1 MRSEWNPHDWQII
14 SKALKGIV
22 VSHYVLT
29 TNGTTGL
36 GEVPFKAR
44 CSLLGQTDAG
54 SWLDLGLGIAWVAS
68 GKLCFQ
74 QRHASF
80 SQELS
85 IYDSYDCIVH
95 PPEEDILF
103 YDVLH

>member
-1 MRSEWNPHDWQII
+1 MFFVGPDHETQPGQKILC
-14 SKALKGIV
+14 KLL
-22 VSHYVLT
+22 SHC
-29 TNGTTGL
+29 
-36 GEVPFKAR
+36 P
-44 CSLLGQTDAG
+44 DAG
-54 SWLDLGLGIAWVAS
+54 SSLDLGLGIAWVAS

-95 PPEEDILF
+95 PPEEGILF
-103 YDVLH
+103 YNALH